1 MGCLGMAT
9 DWEKID
15 EKDGLDIYKHR
26 RNIDRYE
33 RFNCPLCYEMVTDYS
48 WFEDLKKKGP
58 QGIKELKKS
67 YEDLIN
73 SNTKDDAGEETVD
86 IFNQLEEI
94 QNKIDDYSNHYDE
107 NRFYKYKCEKENKNC
122 YLIIYEYPKNRF
134 FEIYEYDFTLEDKRY
149 EYSQW
154 KNDEN
159 LKKTLLEEREK
170 NIIKKKMD
178 KINQQILSEWNE
190 ITCAKENDEY
200 LDATKKIKQKAEIE
214 RYRWPDYG
222 KELDLNDLFNNYSGN
237 LIYSGSL
244 YELCQYIAQFA
255 INEEEKRYFLLKHN
269 YFPMSKQESTE
280 YATFKKLNLPKYLKQ
295 N

>member
-1 MGCLGMAT
+1 MGCLGMASE
-9 DWEKID
+9 WKKID
-15 EKDGLDIYKHR
+15 EKDGLDVYKYR
-26 RNIDRYE
+26 YNIDRLKN
-33 RFNCPLCYEMVTDYS
+33 FTCPFCNEIVYDISEI
-48 WFEDLKKKGP
+48 EDLKKKGP
-58 QGIKELKKS
+58 EVIKELKKS
-67 YEDLIN
+67 YEDLIK

-94 QNKIDDYSNHYDE
+94 QNKIDDYMNHYDE

-154 KNDEN
+154 KNNEN

-170 NIIKKKMD
+170 SIIDKKMD

-222 KELDLNDLFNNYSGN
+222 KELDLNALFNNYSGN
-237 LIYSGSL
+237 LIYNGSL

-269 YFPMSKQESTE
+269 YFPMSKKESGE
-280 YATFKKLNLPKYLKQ
+280 YAEFKKLNLPKYLKQ

>member
-26 RNIDRYE
+26 SNIDRYE

-67 YEDLIN
+67 YEDLIK

-122 YLIIYEYPKNRF
+122 YLIMYQYPKNQF
-134 FEIYEYDFTLEDKRY
+134 FQINEENFTLKDKRY
-149 EYSQW
+149 EFSQW
-154 KNDEN
+154 KNNEN
-159 LKKTLLEEREK
+159 LKITLLKEREK
-170 NIIKKKMD
+170 IIFYRIMGI
-178 KINQQILSEWNE
+178 INEKLIEEWKDV
-190 ITCAKENDEY
+190 TFTKEYDEY
-200 LDATKKIKQKAEIE
+200 LNATENVRQKIENNRFILGN
-214 RYRWPDYG
+214 YG
-222 KELDLNDLFNNYSGN
+222 SEQN
-237 LIYSGSL
+237 LTY
-244 YELCQYIAQFA
+244 QYD
-255 INEEEKRYFLLKHN
+255 INSEKLKYLEPIKN
-269 YFPMSKQESTE
+269 YF
-280 YATFKKLNLPKYLKQ
+280 NI
-295 N
+295 

>member
-1 MGCLGMAT
+1 MGCLGMASE
-9 DWEKID
+9 WEKID
-15 EKDGLDIYKHR
+15 EKDGLDIYKYR
-26 RNIDRYE
+26 YNIDRLKN
-33 RFNCPLCYEMVTDYS
+33 FTCPFCNEIEYDISEI
-48 WFEDLKKKGP
+48 EDLKKKGP
-58 QGIKELKKS
+58 EVIKELKKS
-67 YEDLIN
+67 YEDLIK

-154 KNDEN
+154 KNNEN

-190 ITCAKENDEY
+190 ITCAKEYDEY

-222 KELDLNDLFNNYSGN
+222 KELDLNDLYNNYSGN

-269 YFPMSKQESTE
+269 YFPMSKKESGE
-280 YATFKKLNLPKYLKQ
+280 YAEFKKVNLPKYLKQ

>member
-26 RNIDRYE
+26 SNIDRYE

-122 YLIIYEYPKNRF
+122 YLIIYHYPKNEF
-134 FEIYEYDFTLEDKRY
+134 FKINEYKFTLADKRY

-154 KNDEN
+154 KNNEN

-269 YFPMSKQESTE
+269 YFPMSKKESGE
-280 YATFKKLNLPKYLKQ
+280 YAEFRKLNLPKYLKQ